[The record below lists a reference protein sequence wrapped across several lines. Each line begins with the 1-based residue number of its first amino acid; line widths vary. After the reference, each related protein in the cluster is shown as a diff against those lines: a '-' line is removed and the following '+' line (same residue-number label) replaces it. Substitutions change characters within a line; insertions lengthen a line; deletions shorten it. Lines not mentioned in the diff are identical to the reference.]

1 MPKVTTIPPKKHIG
15 NLAKAK
21 EVKKIRVAA
30 YCRVSTDTEEQA
42 TSYQTQIEH
51 YEEIISKNPEWIFAG
66 IYADDGISATST
78 KNREEFNK
86 MIQDC
91 MDGKIDMIITKSIS
105 RFARNTVDC
114 LNYIRQLKAQNIP
127 IYFEKESINTMDA
140 KGEVLITIMA
150 SLAQQESESLS
161 QNVKLGMQYRFQQG
175 KVMVNARCFLG
186 YDKDENGHLVINPE
200 QAEVVK
206 RIYRE
211 YLEEQAV
218 SRSQGD
224 WNMMGFLLHGETK
237 DGMIVPFD

>member
-1 MPKVTTIPPKKHIG
+1 MPKVTTIPPRKQRNHTVTSQKTR
-15 NLAKAK
+15 
-21 EVKKIRVAA
+21 KIRVAA

-42 TSYQTQIEH
+42 TSYQAQIAH
-51 YEEIISKNPEWIFAG
+51 YEEVIHRNPEWVFAG

-78 KNREEFNK
+78 KHREQFHQ

-91 MDGKIDMIITKSIS
+91 MDGKIDMLITKSIS

-161 QNVKLGMQYRFQQG
+161 QNVKLGMQYRF
-175 KVMVNARCFLG
+175 
-186 YDKDENGHLVINPE
+186 
-200 QAEVVK
+200 
-206 RIYRE
+206 
-211 YLEEQAV
+211 
-218 SRSQGD
+218 
-224 WNMMGFLLHGETK
+224 
-237 DGMIVPFD
+237 